1 MQVGDLSNIL
11 DIVIQIIS
19 IPRRWRTKRANQD
32 WIDAWIFL
40 TMGQI
45 NTSPDLLNH
54 IQSGIAEMH
63 NIYTKE
69 MISAEAAMR
78 AALIKIAKDT
88 HYSMLLRRSFYNEYS
103 KYYTIAQECH
113 PLEDRN
119 PIMENRRINFLWAI
133 SVLLVIIG
141 GSSLITW
148 ISKDQSWKVFIDT
161 IFTAI
166 EAVGILIFLATI
178 FAVFMELTSTDQ
190 VDYHSH
196 KDFQRR
202 L

>member
-19 IPRRWRTKRANQD
+19 IPRRLRTKRANQD

-88 HYSMLLRRSFYNEYS
+88 HYSMLLRRSFYNDYS
-103 KYYTIAQECH
+103 KYYAIAQDCH
-113 PLEDRN
+113 PLEDKN

-133 SVLLVIIG
+133 SVLLLIIG
-141 GSSLITW
+141 CSSLITW
-148 ISKDQSWKVFIDT
+148 ISEDQSWKVFIDA
-161 IFTAI
+161 IFAFI
-166 EAVGILIFLATI
+166 ETVGIFVVAATI
-178 FAVFMELTSTDQ
+178 IAVYMELTSTDH
-190 VDYHSH
+190 VDYHVH